1 MVPMARHCK
10 HIYTDG
16 PVKLS
21 ETNFFKRCK
30 ISWFNFQAENDGGE
44 QLFVK
49 ENFLLC
55 RKEEN
60 FEYQVSLVL

>member
-1 MVPMARHCK
+1 MPMAKHCE
-10 HIYTDG
+10 HTYADG

-30 ISWFNFQAENDGGE
+30 ISRFNFQAENDGGE

-49 ENFLLC
+49 EDFLLC

-60 FEYQVSLVL
+60 FEYKVSHVL